1 MERLNK
7 KKKSTVESVKEKSA
21 CSWDVFTIFYSHVEL
36 PARST
41 E

>member
-1 MERLNK
+1 MEGLNK